1 MKYGDQFLAQLL
13 IPINLNK
20 LKREDELHIY
30 DAYRV
35 DLQTQQ
41 EFSFEVKRWK
51 ARWELYPTD
60 QVNPSHLC
68 EALERVKKK
77 LVFRMLNILLTML
90 PSTATDERSFS
101 VLKRVKTYFLSTMGQ
116 ERLSPLSLLSSY
128 SQTHSV
134 SIGCSRGQV

>member
-1 MKYGDQFLAQLL
+1 MRQRNVISVYNTEYDEAVDLTVQFGVVSSKPRTTGRQRNRANQQVADTKDYWFLDQLLIELRCRLVKNADQFLAQLL
-13 IPINLNK
+13 IPINLNR

-60 QVNPSHLC
+60 QVRPSHL
-68 EALERVKKK
+68 
-77 LVFRMLNILLTML
+77 
-90 PSTATDERSFS
+90 
-101 VLKRVKTYFLSTMGQ
+101 
-116 ERLSPLSLLSSY
+116 
-128 SQTHSV
+128 
-134 SIGCSRGQV
+134 

>member
-1 MKYGDQFLAQLL
+1 MNVKRWFDILRQRNVISVYNTEYDEAVDLTVQFGVVSSKPRTTGRQRNRANQQVADTKDYWFLDQLLIELRCRLVKNADQFLAQLL

-60 QVNPSHLC
+60 QVRPSHL
-68 EALERVKKK
+68 
-77 LVFRMLNILLTML
+77 
-90 PSTATDERSFS
+90 
-101 VLKRVKTYFLSTMGQ
+101 
-116 ERLSPLSLLSSY
+116 
-128 SQTHSV
+128 
-134 SIGCSRGQV
+134 